1 MGKNFLDELSEKYE
15 SFSES
20 EKALA
25 SFIASNREKAL
36 YMSIYELSES
46 ASVSVATAVRFCQK
60 LGFSGYKD
68 FRIQLAKANVAGENN
83 DEKVTGSIIEEDIDA
98 MKLTMKEMDSE
109 SVSKGAKL
117 ISEAGKILIFGT
129 GTSYIAGSDAAI
141 KFRRTGKCVFDESD
155 LYKAALNLAFFGEGD
170 VLLAFSHS
178 GENRATVKICEAAKR
193 RGIKV
198 IAITSFPKSRITKS
212 ADVLLF
218 TKTNESPLHKMS
230 ITSRISQVALTDALF
245 MEYFALKRDELK
257 GNIEKVSA
265 LVKELDIV

>member
-1 MGKNFLDELSEKYE
+1 MEKIFIDELSEKYA

-25 SFIASNREKAL
+25 SFITSNREKAL

-83 DEKVTGSIIEEDIDA
+83 EKVTGSIIEEDIDA

>member
-1 MGKNFLDELSEKYE
+1 MEKNFLDELSEKYA
-15 SFSES
+15 SLSES

-83 DEKVTGSIIEEDIDA
+83 EKVTGSIIEEDIDA

-109 SVSKGAKL
+109 SVSRGAKL

-141 KFRRTGKCVFDESD
+141 KK
-155 LYKAALNLAFFGEGD
+155 
-170 VLLAFSHS
+170 
-178 GENRATVKICEAAKR
+178 
-193 RGIKV
+193 
-198 IAITSFPKSRITKS
+198 
-212 ADVLLF
+212 
-218 TKTNESPLHKMS
+218 
-230 ITSRISQVALTDALF
+230 
-245 MEYFALKRDELK
+245 
-257 GNIEKVSA
+257 
-265 LVKELDIV
+265 